1 MTDREEVGD
10 WEGDLEGEGV
20 PDMDILEER
29 VRVPLEVMLGEKVTE
44 RVMDVDRV
52 WEGEVE

>member
-1 MTDREEVGD
+1 MALRDDVGD
-10 WEGDLEGEGV
+10 KEGDLEGEGV
-20 PDMDILEER
+20 LDMEMLVER
-29 VRVPLEVMLGEKVTE
+29 VRVPVGEMLGEKVTE

>member
-10 WEGDLEGEGV
+10 WDGDREGEGV
-20 PDMDILEER
+20 PDMDILVER
-29 VRVPLEVMLGEKVTE
+29 VRVPVGEMLGEKVTE

>member
-1 MTDREEVGD
+1 MGD
-10 WEGDLEGEGV
+10 KEGDLEGEGV
-20 PDMDILEER
+20 LDMEMLVER
-29 VRVPLEVMLGEKVTE
+29 VRVPVGEMLGEKVTE